1 MRQKLGSLWLAL
13 LAVGCVTLG
22 CQKAGERSDYQPRQ
36 VPTISSTELTGTAIV
51 PTLDTPLANSGNAV
65 WCATFQ
71 AAWNHARDDV
81 IRDRLRIA
89 NAQPVADRL
98 NESPVTKA
106 ALPPGSYYAV
116 AGRLEDGI
124 VEAIHKDMRRQFPG
138 VPLPAF
144 DGAAGFVAYRTV
156 QRESR
161 VRRTAGR
168 RQDH

>member
-1 MRQKLGSLWLAL
+1 MSLAL

-22 CQKAGERSDYQPRQ
+22 CQKAGERSDYLPRQ
-36 VPTISSTELTGTAIV
+36 VPTRSSTQLTGTAIV
-51 PTLDTPLANSGNAV
+51 PTLDTPLATSGNAV

-89 NAQPVADRL
+89 NAQPVADRR
-98 NESPVTKA
+98 NDSPITEA

-116 AGRLEDGI
+116 TGRLEDGI
-124 VEAIHKDMRRQFPG
+124 VETIHQDMRRQFPG
-138 VPLPAF
+138 VLLPTF
-144 DGAAGFVAYRTV
+144 DGVAGFVAYRTV